1 MNIQRSMDKN
11 YNRRSTRDLL
21 LEYDAMIMP
30 PRPRAA
36 GLAMIYPWLNSN
48 AADQGWIGV
57 PPIPDTPEF
66 KVIYPWE
73 SVGLSIL
80 GDQIYLLAARSGYL
94 GTREEFHRYFGSYL
108 ESHKWEILFETFE
121 NFPTIGQIDKL
132 YFDLN
137 ENILYYW
144 ADGQYLPV
152 NAMLIANTIVNGGEA

>member
-1 MNIQRSMDKN
+1 MRSKYID
-11 YNRRSTRDLL
+11 NRHKTRDLL

-36 GLAMIYPWLNSN
+36 GLAMVYPWLHSN
-48 AADQGWIGV
+48 AADQGWIRL

-66 KVIYPWE
+66 KIIYPWE
-73 SVGLSIL
+73 SIGLNIL
-80 GDQIYLLAARSGYL
+80 GDQIYLLALRSGYV

-108 ESHKWEILFETFE
+108 QDNKWEILFEPFE
-121 NFPTIGQIDKL
+121 NFPETGEITKL

-144 ADGQYLPV
+144 DGNSYLPV